1 MAMEFPLGVP
11 TIPKVLCKSVERI
24 GRSAVGFV
32 GVDPRLLFISSC
44 PGVISLTGA
53 LDRFDRCKPFVG
65 FV

>member
-32 GVDPRLLFISSC
+32 GVDPRVVVHLEL
-44 PGVISLTGA
+44 PGRDQSN
-53 LDRFDRCKPFVG
+53 RCS
-65 FV
+65 